1 MQNLHDGSTNYGER
15 LYQKGMRRKE
25 EIMKT
30 LEALQKQ
37 RDEIESGQYSF
48 RPVIC
53 GRSRLIAEANGRTT
67 RERTEQELIKY
78 GQQVK

>member
-1 MQNLHDGSTNYGER
+1 
-15 LYQKGMRRKE
+15 MRRKE

-37 RDEIESGQYSF
+37 RDEIEEGQYSF

-53 GRSRLIAEANGRTT
+53 GKSRIMAEANGRTS
-67 RERTEQELIKY
+67 RQRTE
-78 GQQVK
+78 

>member
-1 MQNLHDGSTNYGER
+1 MQNLHDSSTNYGER

-25 EIMKT
+25 EVMKT

-53 GRSRLIAEANGRTT
+53 GKSRMMAEANGRTS
-67 RERTEQELIKY
+67 R
-78 GQQVK
+78 